1 MKKVVIAF
9 DIGVTSVGWC
19 VSDYETGLPLIN
31 YKNNDKKFWYGVR
44 LFSES
49 SNSDGKTLAS
59 IRRGKREL
67 RRQIRRRK
75 LRNIDFIKLLINSNL
90 LNFSSSKLND
100 KELLTF
106 FRDEII
112 RKNRKKT
119 DTINTPLPLY
129 LRIQGIKGQ
138 KIEKN
143 DILIALYNY
152 LQHRGF
158 FYELEE
164 QEENKQIKIDEKL
177 LPSEIQFN
185 NFKEKGYYVN
195 LAENNNLSH
204 IKWEKEV
211 NIFLDNQKEE
221 ISKYTSFDIFKKDF
235 LKIFN
240 RIRDFTYGP
249 GPQKK
254 GQKSE
259 FGILTEY
266 GEDNLPD
273 TTLWEEKIGK
283 CLIFSDQK
291 RSLQS
296 SSYSEIYNFLNLMQN
311 IRNLDD
317 QTFRINKE
325 QKTLLFKNFLLTENK
340 FNITFIKKTIFTN
353 KINLNYDS
361 KNNKLPEKILE
372 NTKNISKWI
381 DKFIPNFLDKVANVF
396 LNLDNQKI
404 FTSSELDFID
414 LFIKLKHNKNKLFY
428 KDDLSDLVKELNKN
442 KNYSDVTKQY
452 VEKILSI
459 KISKE
464 EIQKLR
470 NLINTKS
477 KLNSYSK
484 KAIREIFI
492 PKLFSNEEGNE
503 QQNIKNKYIINLTT
517 ERETKTDFFDF
528 KNQNMLN
535 ELKDLPIS
543 PSSKRAVLESLKIFN
558 AIKKRIKNIKVEKIV
573 IEVAREKNSDDE
585 RKKIS
590 KLQKLKEKNKEQLV
604 NEIKQ
609 ICKKID
615 NDKIDTYVYKYSLWK
630 KQNEFDPYELN
641 KKITLQEILNNQVQV
656 EHILPER
663 ATGINA
669 NWNKVLTHLKENREK
684 KERTPY
690 EWLKNSNWG
699 EYKKYWKEKVFKKIE
714 KKDEWEIKEKINALE
729 FEGNIK
735 DYVVEF
741 GGSKLQDTRI
751 ATQFVKKFIEKYI
764 DCNIETINGKIT
776 NLLRNKLFYSKTN
789 FSEKNLLPEKDR
801 NFYRHHADD
810 ALVLAYISSNSKLKK
825 WIEWISQT
833 KQQNKIDFNDGMIF
847 DKETGELIFDLVQER
862 LNVFRTFKN
871 YFERKKIK
879 VLLENEPYFSRLIE
893 KNKKPTKKNSKA
905 PIELFDETLYSGIKK
920 KTIKGEEEKEEKII
934 KIKKINLLLS
944 NKEILSK
951 YFGYNP
957 VEKNKIILKNKSD
970 VFTNDEQFKQ
980 IYNSLNEI
988 YIEYS
993 KKNEKQNPFVLY
1005 YKETQ
1010 NKNKIEERDK
1020 FLININGRKIK
1031 IRDLYIIGEEK
1042 PLKDIFVNKKLPT
1055 SKNKISFCTS
1065 LKCTSWFVILS
1076 NSKYKLYGNNV
1087 LNGFKTPK
1095 NVEKTIYKGEIY
1107 VDENNDYW
1115 YVTGA
1120 VPGKKLLEIKP
1131 LKQTTESKLK
1141 PNKMNKETE
1150 SDESK
1155 PRKRISLESFLKKY
1169 KKSNFSLLGEKK

>member
-90 LNFSSSKLND
+90 LNFSSTKLND

-129 LRIQGIKGQ
+129 LRIEGIKGQ

-204 IKWEKEV
+204 VKWEKEV

-273 TTLWEEKIGK
+273 TTLWEEKTGK

-325 QKTLLFKNFLLTENK
+325 QKTLLFKNFLLTDNK

-353 KINLNYDS
+353 KTNLNYDS
-361 KNNKLPEKILE
+361 KNNKIPEKILE
-372 NTKNISKWI
+372 NTKNISQWI
-381 DKFIPNFLDKVANVF
+381 NQFIPNFLHKVTNVF
-396 LNLDNQKI
+396 LNLDNQKV

-414 LFIKLKHNKNKLFY
+414 LFIKLKYNKNKLFY

-442 KNYSDVTKQY
+442 KKYSDITKQY

-464 EIQKLR
+464 EIEKLR

-477 KLNSYSK
+477 KLNSYSE

-492 PKLFSNEEGNE
+492 PELFSNEEGNE
-503 QQNIKNKYIINLTT
+503 QQTIKNKYIINLTT
-517 ERETKTDFFDF
+517 EKEIKTDFFDF
-528 KNQNMLN
+528 KNQSMLN

-573 IEVAREKNSDDE
+573 IEVAREKNSNDE
-585 RKKIS
+585 RKKIL
-590 KLQKLKEKNKEQLV
+590 KLQKLKEENKKQLV

-641 KKITLQEILNNQVQV
+641 KKITLQEILNNHVQV

-764 DCNIETINGKIT
+764 NCDIETINGKIT

-862 LNVFRTFKN
+862 LNVFRIFKN
-871 YFERKKIK
+871 YFENKQIK
-879 VLLENEPYFSRLIE
+879 TLIENEPFFSRLVE
-893 KNKKPTKKNSKA
+893 KNKRSTEFFN
-905 PIELFDETLYSGIKK
+905 ETLYSGIKK
-920 KTIKGEEEKEEKII
+920 SEEEKII
-934 KIKKINLLLS
+934 KIKKINLLLDK
-944 NKEILSK
+944 KEAKKELSK
-951 YFGYNP
+951 YFGDNP
-957 VEKNKIILKNKSD
+957 QDKDKIILKNKNCEFNKD
-970 VFTNDEQFKQ
+970 KQFSE
-980 IYNSLNEI
+980 IYKCLNEI
-988 YIEYS
+988 YIEY
-993 KKNEKQNPFVLY
+993 L
-1005 YKETQ
+1005 
-1010 NKNKIEERDK
+1010 NKNKDSNPFIEYFKENKNKDK
-1020 FLININGRKIK
+1020 IELKDKIEIILNDKVIK
-1031 IRDLYIIGEEK
+1031 IRDLYVIEEEIPIK
-1042 PLKDIFVNKKLPT
+1042 NIFINKKLPI
-1055 SKNKISFCTS
+1055 SNNKISFYTS
-1065 LKCTSWFVILS
+1065 LKCTSWYSVLL
-1076 NSKYKLYGNNV
+1076 NDKYKLYGNNV
-1087 LNGFKTPK
+1087 LNKFKTP
-1095 NVEKTIYKGEIY
+1095 EATESTFYKGEIFI
-1107 VDENNDYW
+1107 DGNNDEW
-1115 YVTGA
+1115 YISGA
-1120 VPGKKLLEIKP
+1120 GPTLNKLEIKP
-1131 LKQTTESKLK
+1131 LKQTLESKNGKKQMHIGLNVFK
-1141 PNKMNKETE
+1141 N
-1150 SDESK
+1150 
-1155 PRKRISLESFLKKY
+1155 KY
-1169 KKSNFSLLGEKK
+1169 KKMNISLLGEEKK